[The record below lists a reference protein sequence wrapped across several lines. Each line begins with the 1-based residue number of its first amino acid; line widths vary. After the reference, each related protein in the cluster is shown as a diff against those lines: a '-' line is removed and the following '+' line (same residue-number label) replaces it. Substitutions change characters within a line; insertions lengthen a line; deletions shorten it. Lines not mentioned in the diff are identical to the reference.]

1 MKVTRTFDFLDHL
14 MDGLQRD
21 DALTVKRNGKWEKFS
36 TLQYKE
42 FANNFSYGLLALGF
56 KKGDKIVSI
65 SNNRP
70 EWNFIDMGMTQV
82 GVVHVPIYP
91 NLGADEYRHILSHSD
106 AKIVITSFEEYY
118 EKIKKPAK
126 EVDNIEKIYSFDP
139 VEGVA

>member
-1 MKVTRTFDFLDHL
+1 MKVTRTFDLLDNL
-14 MDGLQRD
+14 LDGLQRD

-42 FANNFSYGLLALGF
+42 FADNFSYGLLALGF
-56 KKGDKIVSI
+56 NIGDKIVTI

-91 NLGADEYRHILSHSD
+91 NLGNKEYEHILTHSD
-106 AKIVITSFEEYY
+106 AKIVITASSDYY
-118 EKIKKPAK
+118 EKIKKPAAK
-126 EVDNIEKIYSFDP
+126 AKNVDR
-139 VEGVA
+139 